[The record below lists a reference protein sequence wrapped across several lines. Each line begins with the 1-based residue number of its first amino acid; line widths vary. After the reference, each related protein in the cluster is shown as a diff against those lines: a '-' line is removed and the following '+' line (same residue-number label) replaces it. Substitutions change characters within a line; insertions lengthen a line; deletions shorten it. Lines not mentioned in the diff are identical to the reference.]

1 MASSPMTGKKPSA
14 MFDPS
19 ASRVKEVKNF
29 PRNMEISSQMNYNG
43 QNGPLTLVVR
53 RSIVE
58 LDKDP
63 MPMRYKDRRVG
74 YFSTPGTSTRAI
86 KTAWKISNSSTV
98 GESSRKIWLHT
109 YAENSWNR

>member
-1 MASSPMTGKKPSA
+1 MGSSPMTGKKPSA

-74 YFSTPGTSTRAI
+74 YFSTPR
-86 KTAWKISNSSTV
+86 N
-98 GESSRKIWLHT
+98 ER
-109 YAENSWNR
+109 

>member
-1 MASSPMTGKKPSA
+1 MGSSPMTGKKPSA

-43 QNGPLTLVVR
+43 QSGPLTLVVR

-63 MPMRYKDRRVG
+63 MHTLQRQ
-74 YFSTPGTSTRAI
+74 TC
-86 KTAWKISNSSTV
+86 
-98 GESSRKIWLHT
+98 WLFQYSPELLH
-109 YAENSWNR
+109 ER

>member
-1 MASSPMTGKKPSA
+1 

-53 RSIVE
+53 RSVVE

-74 YFSTPGTSTRAI
+74 YFSTPRNFYTSDKDRVED
-86 KTAWKISNSSTV
+86 SNSSTV
-98 GESSRKIWLHT
+98 GESSRKIWLLT
-109 YAENSWNR
+109 CAENSWNR

>member
-1 MASSPMTGKKPSA
+1 MTGKKSSA

-43 QNGPLTLVVR
+43 QNGPYTLVVR
-53 RSIVE
+53 RSVVE

-63 MPMRYKDRRVG
+63 MPMQ
-74 YFSTPGTSTRAI
+74 
-86 KTAWKISNSSTV
+86 
-98 GESSRKIWLHT
+98 L
-109 YAENSWNR
+109 

>member
-1 MASSPMTGKKPSA
+1 
-14 MFDPS
+14 
-19 ASRVKEVKNF
+19 
-29 PRNMEISSQMNYNG
+29 MNYNG

-74 YFSTPGTSTRAI
+74 YFSTPRNFYTSDKDRVEDFEFIHRWRIEPKDMA
-86 KTAWKISNSSTV
+86 AYLR
-98 GESSRKIWLHT
+98 GELVEPVKPDCILRG
-109 YAENSWNR
+109 